1 VDGYLSLFLRGTM
14 AYCEKCGSLVE
25 SNLDGQGKQ
34 RDSSKYYFR
43 CTSEACPG
51 RTGVAVVRKKP
62 EEENKGGK

>member
-1 VDGYLSLFLRGTM
+1 M